1 MPYGGWNVPGAT
13 VAVGLKP
20 AARAG
25 EGRRRGLEGRRR
37 VHSRGRM
44 LPVVSFSRRAG
55 VAQNDL
61 GERGLV

>member
-20 AARAG
+20 AAMDG
-25 EGRRRGLEGRRR
+25 EGRRRGLAY
-37 VHSRGRM
+37 SRGRM
-44 LPVVSFSRRAG
+44 SPVVSFSRRGG
-55 VAQNDL
+55 VAQHDL